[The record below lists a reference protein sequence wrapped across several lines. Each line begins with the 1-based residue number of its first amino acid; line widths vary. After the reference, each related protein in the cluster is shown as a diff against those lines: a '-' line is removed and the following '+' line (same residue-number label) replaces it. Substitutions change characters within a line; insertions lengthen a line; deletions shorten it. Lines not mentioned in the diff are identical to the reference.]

1 MKKLFICA
9 LAIFSLATT
18 AQEKSFKKTFVPF
31 TAKSNAIAPPS
42 TYYSFSTFTA
52 NYQNITGVSVTN
64 GLMWDEPIDSI
75 PIGFNFKLYNMQN
88 DTISF
93 AGGSYASFN
102 DVVNDP
108 LLTAASPIFED
119 LCDKAFDPSVNV
131 EGDPGGI
138 SNISYTTTGTVG
150 SRIFKI
156 EVNNAGFYGENSS
169 AATTSST
176 VNYQLWLYETTNVIE
191 FRFGNM
197 TLVNQ
202 SLNFLNTGGFICG
215 LVDDLDYNTVTA
227 TNSNLLNGPHAN
239 PTMVGLSPTAT
250 DFISGTPQNGRVYRF
265 TYNTVTSLKNNL
277 NVSKIKVY
285 PNPAKDKLY
294 IDNLSSDL
302 NNATIEFYDVVGK
315 QIHSEKLNSV
325 IDLSS
330 FTKGIYFVKVKAEN
344 KESTFINK
352 IVITD

>member
-1 MKKLFICA
+1 MKKLFISA
-9 LAIFSLATT
+9 LVMFSLATN
-18 AQEKSFKKTFVPF
+18 AQEKSFKKTFIPF
-31 TAKSNAIAPPS
+31 TAKSNAVLPPS

-52 NYQNITGVSVTN
+52 SYQNITGVSITN
-64 GLMWDEPIDSI
+64 GLMWDELIDSI

-102 DVVNDP
+102 NVVFDP
-108 LLTAASPIFED
+108 LLTAASPMFED

-150 SRIFKI
+150 TRICKI

-169 AATTSST
+169 TPTTSST
-176 VNYQLWLYETTNVIE
+176 VNYQLWFYETTNVIE
-191 FRFGNM
+191 FRFGSN

-202 SLNFLNTGGFICG
+202 AINFLNSGGFICG
-215 LVDDLDYNTVTA
+215 LVDDLDFNTVTA
-227 TNSNLLNGPHAN
+227 TNSNLLSGAHAN
-239 PTMVGLSPTAT
+239 PNMVGLSPTAS
-250 DFISGTPQNGRVYRF
+250 DFISGVPQNGRVYRF

-277 NVSKIKVY
+277 LASEINVY

-294 IDNLSSDL
+294 IGNISSEL
-302 NNATIEFYDVVGK
+302 NNATIEFYDVAGK
-315 QIHSEKLNSV
+315 QIHSEELKSE
-325 IDLSS
+325 IDLSN
-330 FTKGIYFVKVKAEN
+330 FNNGIYLVKIKTKN
-344 KESTFINK
+344 SESVFLNK
-352 IVITD
+352 IVITE